1 MTEIVVPR
9 DLTVKKLSDTVIV
22 PTLWKFLEKDT
33 KESIARGP
41 ELRDWVT
48 DKLLVGDERLESMK
62 AYERQKERLQ
72 YFEDYRLG
80 KDRCVPMATEG

>member
-1 MTEIVVPR
+1 M
-9 DLTVKKLSDTVIV
+9 IV

-48 DKLLVGDERLESMK
+48 DKLLVGDERLDSIK
-62 AYERQKERLQ
+62 RYEMQKERLQ
-72 YFEDYRLG
+72 YLKIIASVKRLMCTNG
-80 KDRCVPMATEG
+80 KWRIVKVARRPLYLA

>member
-1 MTEIVVPR
+1 MVPR

-48 DKLLVGDERLESMK
+48 DKLLVGDER
-62 AYERQKERLQ
+62 
-72 YFEDYRLG
+72 
-80 KDRCVPMATEG
+80 